1 MGLFR
6 SSELLG
12 IARETMEFTL
22 EACEETHPNE
32 YMGFLRTEDT
42 SQLDLDKTG
51 QVITDVLVIPGT
63 KSSQVSASV
72 RSHMKPNDIRSVG
85 SVHSHPNGVLQPSDA
100 DLATF
105 GQGQVHIIIG
115 APYGWGDWKVFDNHG
130 EQTTLEVLDVEL
142 PENHFFDFTQE
153 EIDAE
158 LAAEGRLND
167 LEPDARDSDSGWFF

>member
-22 EACEETHPNE
+22 EACEESHPNE
-32 YMGFLRTEDT
+32 YIGFLRTEDAAK
-42 SQLDLDKTG
+42 LDLDRTG

-63 KSSQVSASV
+63 TSNPVSASV
-72 RSHMKPNDIRSVG
+72 RSHMKPNDMRSVG

-105 GQGQVHIIIG
+105 GQGAVHIIVG
-115 APYGWGDWKVFDNHG
+115 APYGWGDWKAFNNRG

-158 LAAEGRLND
+158 LAAEGRLD
-167 LEPDARDSDSGWFF
+167 DVDGDPGTSDSGLFF